1 MNPFSIITCTLQVC
15 VCCCLGGRGLCV
27 FAACALLFNTVDFK
41 FPSVNISFSFSPK
54 VSVKLHAKYTTDYPD
69 TPPEIQLVDPQR
81 LSPDLVN
88 DLLKQI
94 KQLAKEKLGEV
105 GRHEYQHVHCLILP
119 LIQCIPEKRFFIPVT
134 MSKGICLV
142 HVHVPHKQFDLYV
155 FSKVYVKLCFVL

>member
-1 MNPFSIITCTLQVC
+1 M
-15 VCCCLGGRGLCV
+15 CV
-27 FAACALLFNTVDFK
+27 FAACVMLFNTVDFK
-41 FPSVNISFSFSPK
+41 FPSVNSGFPFFPK

-105 GRHEYQHVHCLILP
+105 SRQGYQHVHFLILP

-142 HVHVPHKQFDLYV
+142 HVCVPHKQFDLYA
-155 FSKVYVKLCFVL
+155 FSKVQYVCNCVLFFKSSVRQNSFLQYKI